1 MYRLSIRIT
10 RRRLFLHR
18 QDVAGFGLTVEM
30 QLDKPSIEL
39 AHHSFDAPLD
49 RRMVRA
55 VAGDEFLDNR
65 P

>member
-1 MYRLSIRIT
+1 MQFDNTGGELTQY
-10 RRRLFLHR
+10 
-18 QDVAGFGLTVEM
+18 GLG
-30 QLDKPSIEL
+30 
-39 AHHSFDAPLD
+39 APLD